1 MHDQGENFQNRMS
14 IKLSLTRRKLA
25 EIKRKAIRRGVWF
38 TTLSKV
44 ERACIDITTKVVKRV
59 QSIFLAK
66 VLTTIVK
73 KLLYAM
79 ENKVERLMREVGQK
93 LALKISQIIQAWG
106 CMSAF
111 QWATDP
117 KFIRY
122 LTIIKMNTSATY
134 KT

>member
-1 MHDQGENFQNRMS
+1 MVDQGKNFLSHMS
-14 IKLSLTRRKLA
+14 IRTLLTGKKLT
-25 EIKRKAIRRGVWF
+25 EIKKKAIRRGVWF
-38 TTLSKV
+38 TALNKA

-93 LALKISQIIQAWG
+93 LAFKISQIAQTWG
-106 CMSAF
+106 YVSAF
-111 QWATDP
+111 RWATDP

-122 LTIIKMNTSATY
+122 LTITKMNTSAAHET
-134 KT
+134 